1 MNKVM
6 WISFSVI
13 ELDKKSVDFIINVFF
28 AKLKENGE
36 FKSSRWYGMLISSLP
51 RVYKGLLSDLETI
64 ISRHSNP
71 LRKIENMIERKD
83 SMSIRLC
90 RIFSTLFTSNSLYL
104 FLIYSGDY
112 AGFNDMWSFLNS
124 RFFCLLDASYI
135 ESVDTF
141 WNSLRKLY
149 VVTSMKRG
157 KTEEVILVAVVN
169 E

>member
-1 MNKVM
+1 
-6 WISFSVI
+6 
-13 ELDKKSVDFIINVFF
+13 
-28 AKLKENGE
+28 
-36 FKSSRWYGMLISSLP
+36 
-51 RVYKGLLSDLETI
+51 
-64 ISRHSNP
+64 
-71 LRKIENMIERKD
+71 MIERKD

-157 KTEEVILVAVVN
+157 KTEEVILVAVFNDRSQISSRIIVLMFCHHREKARRMMIGDGGVHFLSYATLN
-169 E
+169 RIAILCNTFRNRGKNR

>member
-1 MNKVM
+1 
-6 WISFSVI
+6 
-13 ELDKKSVDFIINVFF
+13 
-28 AKLKENGE
+28 
-36 FKSSRWYGMLISSLP
+36 
-51 RVYKGLLSDLETI
+51 
-64 ISRHSNP
+64 
-71 LRKIENMIERKD
+71 
-83 SMSIRLC
+83 MSIRLC

-112 AGFNDMWSFLNS
+112 VGFNDMWSFLNS